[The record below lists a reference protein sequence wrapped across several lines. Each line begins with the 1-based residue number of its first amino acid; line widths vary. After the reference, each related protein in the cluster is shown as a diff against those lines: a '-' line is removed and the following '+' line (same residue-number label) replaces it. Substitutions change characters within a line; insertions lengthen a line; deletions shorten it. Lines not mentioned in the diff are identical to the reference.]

1 MRTLGFF
8 GKTNHGLFLLDVVEL
23 TGKTPLELGEYAEK
37 DPEGYAF
44 LEAAVS
50 ERNRRYNAAMKKK

>member
-1 MRTLGFF
+1 M
-8 GKTNHGLFLLDVVEL
+8 EL
-23 TGKTPLELGEYAEK
+23 TGKTPLELGEYAER

-50 ERNRRYNAAMKKK
+50 ERNRRYNAAVKKK